1 MKAKGGRIGTILVVL
16 ATIVLAGVAIY
27 TAIRLYQLRQQPVAP
42 NVPSS
47 QPQAAAN
54 VGSCGALA
62 FNTTGTGTPTPTP
75 TETPTGTPTSTP
87 TETPTGTPGP
97 TESPTPSPTSSGAPN
112 SCNGTCGSNFNC
124 ASDLVCYNG
133 FCRNPSC
140 TSATNCVCGTGTPAP
155 TSTTQPSLPQSGT
168 DWPTVAGI
176 GIGIFAIISSVL
188 LAI

>member
-1 MKAKGGRIGTILVVL
+1 MKNTKKGGLGTILVVL

-27 TAIRLYQLRQQPVAP
+27 TAIRLYQLRSQPVAP

-54 VGSCGALA
+54 VGSCSALA
-62 FNTTGTGTPTPTP
+62 FNVVATGTPTATPTGTGTPTATP
-75 TETPTGTPTSTP
+75 TA
-87 TETPTGTPGP
+87 TPTGTPGP

-124 ASDLVCYNG
+124 QSDLVCFNG

-140 TSATNCVCGTGTPAP
+140 TFSSNCNCGTGTPAP
-155 TSTTQPSLPQSGT
+155 TTQPTLPQSGT

-176 GIGIFAIISSVL
+176 GVGIFAIISSVL